1 MRIGINHH
9 NNISLLVLTAKIR
22 ISGIS
27 VNNCDIYGN
36 LSFFLPFML
45 FLMTID
51 FIDNL
56 F

>member
-9 NNISLLVLTAKIR
+9 NISLLVLTAKIR

-36 LSFFLPFML
+36 LSFFAIYAIFNDDR
-45 FLMTID
+45 FHR
-51 FIDNL
+51 
-56 F
+56 